1 MPADVEVPET
11 EETSD
16 LRSDLVAAMEQAEA
30 PPTPPVESGP
40 PPAVETAPET
50 PAPEGETP
58 EQKSE
63 RLRDEKGRFAKA
75 TEDKPVLTPSEKAEQ
90 AGIKPTPIAPE
101 KAAPAPTPQT
111 EPAKAPASFKAMARE
126 EWGKVPPAVQ
136 QEVLR
141 RERETA
147 MALEQSSEARQGYQ
161 RFKEVV
167 GPYEAM
173 IRGQGSDPYQT
184 VQSLLQTAAALATA
198 PLQQRAQVLAGL
210 IKTYLPGRESLE
222 VLDQT
227 LAGVMQG
234 QPAQSAPPQYRDPRV
249 DEIYETIQQAKQ
261 RQAATLEQQAME
273 GIRSIQGEEFYEDVR
288 LIVADML
295 EVAGNQGIAL
305 TPSEA
310 YNRAVLV
317 HPEVSKVVE
326 QRQRQK
332 LAANP
337 SGSMARARAA
347 ASSVRASP
355 ATAPTS
361 AVQPDDL
368 RSVLESAFDRAGR

>member
-1 MPADVEVPET
+1 MTDEVEVPEGDS
-11 EETSD
+11 ESND
-16 LRSDLVAAMEQAEA
+16 LRSDLVAAMEKSATPEPVAEA
-30 PPTPPVESGP
+30 
-40 PPAVETAPET
+40 T
-50 PAPEGETP
+50 PAPSEPIEGVPETP
-58 EQKSE
+58 EQAA
-63 RLRDEKGRFAKA
+63 RTRDERGRFAKTA
-75 TEDKPVLTPSEKAEQ
+75 D
-90 AGIKPTPIAPE
+90 E
-101 KAAPAPTPQT
+101 KAAEAPVRPPPPTLEQPKAPLPT
-111 EPAKAPASFKAMARE
+111 APVVPDTAKAPASFKAMARE
-126 EWGKVPPAVQ
+126 EWGRVPQAVQ

-147 MALEQSSEARQGYQ
+147 IALEQSAEARQGYQ
-161 RFKEVV
+161 RFREIVA
-167 GPYEAM
+167 PFEPM
-173 IRGQGSDPYQT
+173 IRGQGADPYQT

-198 PLQQRAQVLAGL
+198 PMAQRAQVMANL

-222 VLDQT
+222 ILDST
-227 LAGVMQG
+227 LAGAIQG
-234 QPAQSAPPQYRDPRV
+234 QPAQSAPPQYHDPRV
-249 DEIYETIQQAKQ
+249 DEIYASIQQAKQ

-273 GIRSIQGEEFYEDVR
+273 GVRVVQGEEFYEDVR
-288 LIVADML
+288 LIMADML

-326 QRQRQK
+326 RRQAAK
-332 LAANP
+332 LASNP

-355 ATAPTS
+355 ATAPSS

-368 RSVLESAFDRAGR
+368 RSVLESAFDRVGR